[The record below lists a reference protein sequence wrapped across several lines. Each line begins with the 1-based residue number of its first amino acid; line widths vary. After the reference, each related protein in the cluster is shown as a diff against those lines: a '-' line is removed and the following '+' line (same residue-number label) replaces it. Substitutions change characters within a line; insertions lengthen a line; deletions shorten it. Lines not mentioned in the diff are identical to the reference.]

1 MECKISIII
10 PVFNVQDYIKEAL
23 ESIVRQ
29 TIGFEH
35 LEVILV
41 NDCSTDRSGE
51 IIDEYASKYD
61 NFKAIHLPEN
71 SGYAGKPRNIGIN
84 EASGKY
90 LMFLDPDDY
99 YEDDACETLY
109 NKIVE
114 EDVDI
119 VFGRYYYILNGKR
132 LNRKSFSPFKDGEI
146 KVNSIDEDKRLF
158 KTSPSVW
165 TKIVKKSFIE
175 ENNITF
181 LEGMPGQ
188 DAVFVVNMFLKAEGI
203 VYLQNYFPYN
213 YRIRDSNEDMS
224 VSHNRNKN
232 NLMGMVSA
240 YYALFDI
247 LKDNKKEEYFPI
259 IFGNHLPFWMRNF
272 ILSSA
277 DYGEKREL
285 LEYAGPLFEE
295 FKKYGADLNIKYLI
309 QLFNFIAGKKYDEA
323 IIIAE
328 ILSDFI
334 EKQNQLENRLDA
346 KGIQAA
352 DLIKKQKQL
361 ETRLDARKKQVA
373 ELQTTLGWLEYK
385 IKNIGQRL
393 KRKMS
398 YVL

>member
-35 LEVILV
+35 LEVIMV
-41 NDCSTDRSGE
+41 NDGSTDKSGE

-71 SGYAGKPRNIGIN
+71 SGAAGKPRNTGIN
-84 EASGKY
+84 AANGKY

-119 VFGRYYYILNGKR
+119 VFGRYYYILNGRR
-132 LNRKSFSPFKDGEI
+132 LNRKSFSPFKYSEI

-158 KTSPSVW
+158 TTAPSVW

-175 ENNITF
+175 DNNIIF
-181 LEGMPGQ
+181 LEGISGQ
-188 DAVFVVNMFLKAEGI
+188 DAVFVVNMFLKADGI
-203 VYLQNYFPYN
+203 VYLKNYFPYN
-213 YRIRDSNEDMS
+213 YRIRDCDGDLS
-224 VSHNRNKN
+224 VSHIRDKN

-247 LKDNKKEEYFPI
+247 LKDNKKEEYFPT

-277 DYGEKREL
+277 KYDEKREL
-285 LEYAGPLFEE
+285 LEYAGLLFEE
-295 FKKYGADLNIKYLI
+295 FKKYGADPIKV
-309 QLFNFIAGKKYDEA
+309 NK
-323 IIIAE
+323 
-328 ILSDFI
+328 
-334 EKQNQLENRLDA
+334 
-346 KGIQAA
+346 
-352 DLIKKQKQL
+352 
-361 ETRLDARKKQVA
+361 
-373 ELQTTLGWLEYK
+373 
-385 IKNIGQRL
+385 
-393 KRKMS
+393 
-398 YVL
+398 